1 MSTQNPVYDISNSII
16 HNSQK
21 METTQM
27 SINWG
32 EWKNKLCCI
41 HTILFGYK
49 RNEIYTTTWITSEN
63 VLSDTFTIISFM

>member
-1 MSTQNPVYDISNSII
+1 
-16 HNSQK
+16 
-21 METTQM
+21 
-27 SINWG
+27 
-32 EWKNKLCCI
+32 LCCI